1 MVKWSLDGFLS
12 ELIGHPPTKMAASA
26 ELACA
31 IQTIV
36 YSNGFNVTW
45 PPWMLVVSNW
55 PKHKKVSPLK
65 LLGQMEQYL
74 TGTIFARS
82 FLK

>member
-1 MVKWSLDGFLS
+1 MKWSLDGLLS
-12 ELIGHPPTKMAASA
+12 EMYLASANQMAASA

-65 LLGQMEQYL
+65 LLGQMGQYL

-82 FLK
+82 FLN